1 MTIALSHVELTDPAR
16 PSFISDEHTL
26 LRYWQAE
33 VPETGLFAITE
44 EGFTRT
50 EPGKYIHMTR
60 FIVCSTPATESGPA
74 GGRVIEDDVYGYGE
88 GAIAP
93 ALRAL
98 TEPHT
103 WDDAPRQ
110 RMLAEAIERHAKQS
124 A

>member
-1 MTIALSHVELTDPAR
+1 MTIALDHVELTSADNLSAIP
-16 PSFISDEHTL
+16 DERTL
-26 LRYWQAE
+26 LRYWQAR
-33 VPETGLFAITE
+33 VPGTDLYAVTE

-50 EPGKYIHMTR
+50 EPGQYVHMTR
-60 FIVCSTPATESGPA
+60 FIVCATPATQHGPA
-74 GGRVIEDDVYGYGE
+74 GDRVIEDDTYEYGQ

-110 RMLAEAIERHAKQS
+110 RMLAEAIERVTQDA
-124 A
+124 